1 MFDNAKLH
9 IYMKK
14 IAETELILT
23 PEKKIYHLNLS
34 KEEIADDILLVGD
47 PERVELISSKFDK
60 IECQT
65 QNREFITHTG
75 ILNDKRISAISTGI
89 GTDNIDI
96 IINELDALVNIN
108 FNTRTVN
115 PVKKSLNLFRIG
127 TSGALQSNIE
137 IDTFLASSYGLGF
150 DNLAH
155 FYSETKLIEK
165 EMSKSYTK
173 HADWPKELSSP
184 YIIKASDNLLSL
196 FADLPN
202 GITATAPGFYG
213 PQGRILRLKPSLTKL
228 HEKMASF
235 SFNEKKI
242 TNFEMETSALYY
254 LGRTLGHNTLT
265 ICAII
270 GNRLN
275 KKYSKDHKKPIEKII
290 NLALSR
296 ICQ

>member
-47 PERVELISSKFDK
+47 PERVELISSKFDE
-60 IECQT
+60 IECQI

-235 SFNEKKI
+235 NFNKKKI

-254 LGRTLGHNTLT
+254 LGRALGHNTLT

>member
-1 MFDNAKLH
+1 M
-9 IYMKK
+9 
-14 IAETELILT
+14 
-23 PEKKIYHLNLS
+23 
-34 KEEIADDILLVGD
+34 
-47 PERVELISSKFDK
+47 
-60 IECQT
+60 

-235 SFNEKKI
+235 NFNEKKI